1 MRDGELLRMPG
12 GTHSSPAGAGPSSAT
27 AVAAAGSG
35 GAELGASFGSGV
47 GGIMA
52 RESSYHYEEIHQ
64 IGTGAYGTVWKAR
77 DLHNPGKFVALKK
90 VRVPLTEDGVPMSTL
105 REIGLLR
112 QIDHHRHP
120 NIVSL
125 LDICHGP
132 RQEKEHQLTLFLVFE
147 HVDQDLSAYLEKQTL
162 TPVQVRDIMFQ
173 VLCGVDFLHSH
184 RIVHRDLKPQ
194 NILVTR
200 EGHIKLADF
209 GLAKTYDFDMCL
221 TSVVVTLWYRAPEV
235 LLALPYATPVDI
247 WACGCIMA
255 ELFRRSPLFS
265 GSSEANQLERIFH
278 VIGTPR
284 EEEWPQCVS
293 IAHSSFR
300 DKPGIDLAN
309 LVPHICND
317 ADAKHLLQ
325 QMLVFNPQRRV
336 CAADA
341 LEHPYFAS
349 HCLKP
354 PEMQSAAGVA
364 GGPLSPGSAAL
375 FMPSLDD
382 AANATTSEPDL

>member
-1 MRDGELLRMPG
+1 MPG
-12 GTHSSPAGAGPSSAT
+12 GTGSSPAGAGTSSA
-27 AVAAAGSG
+27 AAPFRVPDLRA
-35 GAELGASFGSGV
+35 GV
-47 GGIMA
+47 GGIVT

-112 QIDHHRHP
+112 QIDQHHHP

-132 RQEKEHQLTLFLVFE
+132 RLEKEHQLTLFLVFE
-147 HVDQDLSAYLEKQTL
+147 HVDQDLSAYLERQTM
-162 TPVQVRDIMFQ
+162 TPVKVRDLMFQ
-173 VLCGVDFLHSH
+173 ILCGVDFLHSH

-194 NILVTR
+194 NILVADDGR
-200 EGHIKLADF
+200 VKLADF
-209 GLAKTYDFDMCL
+209 GLAKTYDLDMCL

-235 LLALPYATPVDI
+235 LLALPYATPVDV

-255 ELFRRSPLFS
+255 ELFRRTPLFC

-278 VIGTPR
+278 VIGTPS
-284 EEEWPQCVS
+284 EEEWPESVS
-293 IAHSSFR
+293 IAHSSFNR
-300 DKPGIDLAN
+300 KPGIDLSS
-309 LVPHICND
+309 LVPQMCP
-317 ADAKHLLQ
+317 DAKHLLQ
-325 QMLVFNPQRRV
+325 QMLVFNPQRRI

-341 LEHPYFAS
+341 LEDPYFAT
-349 HCLKP
+349 HGLAP
-354 PEMQSAAGVA
+354 PEAQVAAGVTA
-364 GGPLSPGSAAL
+364 GPLSPSSAAL
-375 FMPSLDD
+375 FLPADD
-382 AANATTSEPDL
+382 AAPSAAGPDL